1 MLPSSLELF
10 IRDFSATDRVCFY
23 TFRSS
28 FRLHSNDTD
37 CVARNVLVQR
47 TKNILVVTSY
57 MIPIVYQYIDKA
69 VFLLVY
75 RGTWLTLEI
84 E

>member
-47 TKNILVVTSY
+47 TKKYPSSY
-57 MIPIVYQYIDKA
+57 FIYDSYSVPI
-69 VFLLVY
+69 Y
-75 RGTWLTLEI
+75 R
-84 E
+84 